1 MKKKLEG
8 NNNKE
13 ALVSN
18 ELKKANELDISNY
31 NNNQLAQFIGVEN
44 NVVPIT
50 DFLKDCIGINEKEED
65 NIKDFVGGVLED
77 VAKIDLA
84 FEKLKF

>member
-1 MKKKLEG
+1 MT
-8 NNNKE
+8 
-13 ALVSN
+13 
-18 ELKKANELDISNY
+18 NELDISNY

-44 NVVPIT
+44 NFVPIT
-50 DFLKDCIGINEKEED
+50 DFLKDCIDINEKDED
-65 NIKDFVGGVLED
+65 NIKDFVGNVLGD